1 MRRFPDTTIRRV
13 FLLFALA
20 GLATGCAGALD
31 EIEKGADVIKKE
43 ADKLEN
49 SNLKDCKDEEGNPLP
64 KWVCQKTDGN
74 DK

>member
-1 MRRFPDTTIRRV
+1 MGRFSGAMAHKI

-49 SNLKDCKDEEGNPLP
+49 SNLKDCKDEDGNQLP
-64 KWVCQKTDGN
+64 KWVCQKNEGN
-74 DK
+74 DE